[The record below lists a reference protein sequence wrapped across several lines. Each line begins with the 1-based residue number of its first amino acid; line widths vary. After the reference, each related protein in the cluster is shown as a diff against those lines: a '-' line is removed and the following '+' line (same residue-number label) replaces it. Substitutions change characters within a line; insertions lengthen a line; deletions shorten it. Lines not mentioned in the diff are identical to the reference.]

1 VIPPYNNLSEICNVN
16 KVKLLLTE
24 IMETQIPI
32 GGRKTVNPKEV
43 ISLKGEINYT
53 TVHFQNG
60 KQKEIV
66 ATTLKKIQ
74 ANLEDFPNFFR
85 VTKSTI
91 INLDCIERIK
101 NNQIYLI
108 NGEVIVPSRRR
119 AKVFNGIWGEF
130 CKVD

>member
-1 VIPPYNNLSEICNVN
+1 
-16 KVKLLLTE
+16 
-24 IMETQIPI
+24 METQIPI
-32 GGRKTVNPKEV
+32 GGRKTVNPQEL

-53 TVHFQNG
+53 TVSFQNG
-60 KQKEIV
+60 RRKETV
-66 ATTLKKIQ
+66 ATTLKRIQ
-74 ANLEDFPNFFR
+74 EQLQPFPNFYR

-119 AKVFNGIWGEF
+119 AKDFFNLIN
-130 CKVD
+130 